1 MGLASQVRRRGAQV
15 TIPISPISKDLAMQF
30 FPARTRIGVAS
41 AASLSVAFFLSLIA
55 GCDRAQSADGRPRVG
70 AILMQQDQFF
80 RMNEQGMRA
89 AALELGVD
97 LRVQNAG
104 DRPDREIA
112 VVDAFM
118 TQRIDAILLSPLNSS
133 GSVPA
138 LRRAHDRGIKIITYN
153 NSIDADFPVCVIA
166 SDQNALG
173 ASSGRAVRQY
183 VEKNLG
189 GKARVAMI
197 GFASQ
202 LPEQGGARALGFKSA
217 LAGAPGIE
225 IVAEQD
231 AWEADQAASTA
242 GELLTK
248 HPDIIWAANEGGT
261 VGAVVAVRNAGK
273 AGKIAV
279 FGTDV
284 SKQLLDFLLAD
295 EGILHAVTAQKP
307 FEMGYAALE
316 AAVKS
321 LRGETAEKVQVLP
334 GVLFHRDDPGALREY
349 RRRLEDLTG

>member
-1 MGLASQVRRRGAQV
+1 MRFFRNPKGLAF
-15 TIPISPISKDLAMQF
+15 K
-30 FPARTRIGVAS
+30 S
-41 AASLSVAFFLSLIA
+41 AASLLVAFILSA
-55 GCDRAQSADGRPRVG
+55 VCGCDRQQAADGRPRIG

-89 AALELGVD
+89 AAEKLGVEV
-97 LRVQNAG
+97 RVQNAG
-104 DRPDREIA
+104 DRADKEIA
-112 VVDAFM
+112 VVDAFVI
-118 TQRIDAILLSPLNSS
+118 QRMDAILVSPLNSS
-133 GSVPA
+133 GSIPA
-138 LRRAHDRGIKIITYN
+138 LRRAHERGIKIITYN

-166 SDQNALG
+166 SDQQALG
-173 ASSGRAVRQY
+173 ASSGQAVRKY

-202 LPEQGGARALGFKSA
+202 LPEQGGARAAGLKSA

-248 HPDIIWAANEGGT
+248 QPDIIWAANEGGT
-261 VGAVVAVRNAGK
+261 VGAVVAVRNAGR
-273 AGKIAV
+273 AGKIVV
-279 FGTDV
+279 FGTDL

-295 EGILHAVTAQKP
+295 DGILVAVTAQKP

-321 LRGETAEKVQVLP
+321 LRGETAATEQVLP
-334 GVLFHRDDPGALREY
+334 GVLFHRDDPDTLREY
-349 RRRLEDLTG
+349 RRRLEGLTG